1 VKTIPG
7 FDNSI
12 NYVEKSYEDIFRFL
26 LQGMQDEGI
35 LSTAISIDDIILY
48 PEKYASNVVVME
60 CSVHAQMYSERYKD
74 LTRVNNGINID
85 LAPAQPIVQEN
96 DALAN
101 LGRLFIGDPY
111 PPGYAVTEVT
121 FHVDEPSEEDV
132 HIPSG
137 VIIQSERN
145 SNIFFR
151 TTRDDTLLD
160 GTTDISI
167 PVVCTESGPGGN
179 VEANTLTIMVDPIPG
194 IEAVNNLQAA
204 YGGSDGETQESYR
217 ERLKKWKNTMVRGNP
232 DALEAAIKSVA
243 GVNDY
248 YIEPHP
254 DDEYGVTYI
263 SIDPGTPS
271 VLEAVRSTLEVW
283 KAVDEKVIV
292 SAVTTETINV
302 NAEGNASI
310 DLTVPYSAN
319 ELARF
324 GELASHYLKV
334 YINGGANRDGSTYKG
349 LGIGQDFIKSRAVS
363 YVLSQVSELK
373 DLVLSAPASNVSVAA
388 DKKAVAGS
396 ITITVV

>member
-35 LSTAISIDDIILY
+35 LSTAISIDDIILQ
-48 PEKYASNVVVME
+48 PEKYASNVVIME
-60 CSVHAQMYSERYKD
+60 CSVHAQLYSERYKD
-74 LTRVNNGINID
+74 LTRVNNGINVD

-96 DALAN
+96 DALAI
-101 LGRLFIGDPY
+101 LGKLFIGDPY

-121 FHVDEPSEEDV
+121 FHVDEPSPYDV
-132 HIPSG
+132 PIPAG
-137 VIIQSERN
+137 TLIQSEQN

-151 TTRDDTLLD
+151 TLVEDMLLE

-167 PVVCTESGPGGN
+167 PVICTESGPGGD
-179 VEANTLTIMVDPIPG
+179 VPASTLTILVDPIPG
-194 IEAVNNLQAA
+194 IEAVNNMEPSF
-204 YGGSDGETQESYR
+204 GGSDGETQESYR
-217 ERLKKWKNTMVRGNP
+217 ERFKTWKNTMVRGTP
-232 DALEAAIKSVA
+232 DALEAAIKSVT

-248 YIEPHP
+248 YVDPHP
-254 DDEYGVTYI
+254 NDEYGLTNI

-271 VLEAVRSTLEVW
+271 LLDMVRSALDVW
-283 KAVDEKVIV
+283 KAVDEKVV
-292 SAVTTETINV
+292 VAGVTLETINV
-302 NAEGNASI
+302 DAEGNASI
-310 DLTVPYSAN
+310 DMSVPYNAN

-334 YINGGANRDGSTYKG
+334 YINGGLNSDGSTNKG
-349 LGIGQDFIKSRAVS
+349 LGIGEDFIKSRAVS
-363 YVLSQVSELK
+363 YVLGQVNELK

-396 ITITVV
+396 ITITVA